1 MSERAAAHHFL
12 GARRSAHIKA
22 LVLTFALCVLA
33 GLVLFVWSQLHADAD
48 QSKSQASLLA
58 RVLEDQT
65 AKTFENTEMA
75 LASLAHNP
83 AIVAAGSGRG
93 TREAAM
99 ALLIAQLP
107 YLRSMALIDD
117 KGLILASTQAGEAGQ
132 QIDTQDLLHDKAAVL
147 IPGKPQLGR
156 LVPGRSL
163 SSLAPRAHPTP
174 RGVSFLP
181 QLLAFHQDN
190 GMPAV
195 LVALINPDAVANFYQ
210 STLETLSYE
219 AVLLTYDGRPL
230 ASTNEGTGVQA
241 AAALQTPLFQEW
253 LPHSEFGSY
262 IGAGMLGRHQ
272 IVSFRTVRNWPL
284 LLVVEE
290 PYAAM
295 VARWRDNAFAFFVAG
310 VALLA
315 LVLGLSWSVLKT
327 RRVQKSA
334 LQAMEQAQARLAR
347 SEHEM
352 AVLMRSVQELIFRTD
367 SQGLLTFVNARWEQL
382 TGQPSAEAVGQPLEN
397 IVDGSYLAQ
406 IQALL
411 DPLARL
417 APRNCQAMFRLP
429 GNREM
434 LCDIAVV
441 PLLRDGQLVG
451 FAGSA
456 VDVTARWKAQQ
467 ELQTQLAF
475 QHLLFETTP
484 LPMLVT
490 DADQRVALVNKAWED
505 FFGRGRY
512 AVLGHEIK
520 GLHARDDALLQMRS
534 NQVVMRSGQRMMVEA
549 RLPHVDGSYRDVQI
563 SKAAVKNAQGQITGV
578 LSIFVDVSEF
588 RAAEHA
594 TREARDAAEEAFRV
608 KSEFVANMS
617 HELRTPLQ
625 SIMGFAELGGLRSL
639 GNAAMADMFND
650 IHAAGQRMLALVNDL
665 LDVAKLESAVG
676 TIHVERTDLRS
687 LIRPVVRELEPQQQ
701 QKLIDLRLEL
711 DDTPLIAK
719 ADPVRFQQV
728 VRNVLAN
735 AIKFS
740 PIGGRIDVQGRIDE
754 QGDICIAVS
763 DQGPGIPPQELDKIF
778 QPFVQSS
785 KTRNGSG
792 GTGLGLAICRKI
804 IDAMDGTIAASNRS
818 EGGSLFRI
826 TLPCRTG
833 ASETRPAELL

>member
-1 MSERAAAHHFL
+1 
-12 GARRSAHIKA
+12 
-22 LVLTFALCVLA
+22 
-33 GLVLFVWSQLHADAD
+33 
-48 QSKSQASLLA
+48 
-58 RVLEDQT
+58 
-65 AKTFENTEMA
+65 
-75 LASLAHNP
+75 
-83 AIVAAGSGRG
+83 
-93 TREAAM
+93 M

-132 QIDTQDLLHDKAAVL
+132 QINTQDLLHDKAAVL

-625 SIMGFAELGGLRSL
+625 SIMGFAELGGLRSR
-639 GNAAMADMFND
+639 GNPAMADMFND
-650 IHAAGQRMLALVNDL
+650 IHEAGIRMLALVNDL

-676 TIHVERTDLRS
+676 TIHLERTDLRS

-826 TLPCRTG
+826 PLPCRTG

>member
-1 MSERAAAHHFL
+1 MPHRVAMHRFL
-12 GARRSAHIKA
+12 GARRSAHFKA
-22 LVLTFALCVLA
+22 LILSFALCVLA
-33 GLVLFVWSQLHADAD
+33 GLVLFIWGQLH
-48 QSKSQASLLA
+48 SQAEQSRSQAALLS

-65 AKTFENTEMA
+65 GKTFETGEVA

-83 AIVAAGSGRG
+83 IILSADSPRAA
-93 TREAAM
+93 REAAM
-99 ALLIAQLP
+99 AQVVAQLP
-107 YLRSMALIDD
+107 VLRSMALLD
-117 KGLILASTQAGEAGQ
+117 GQGHILASTQAGEAGLQIEVQ
-132 QIDTQDLLHDKAAVL
+132 QLLPDNAPAPVL
-147 IPGKPQLGR
+147 GKVQLGR
-156 LVPGRSL
+156 LVAGRSL
-163 SSLAPRAHPTP
+163 SSLTLAPHATP
-174 RGVSFLP
+174 RGVHYLP
-181 QLLAFHQDN
+181 QILAFENDS
-190 GMPAV
+190 GAPAV
-195 LVALINPDAVANFYQ
+195 LVGLINPDAVANFYQ
-210 STLETLSYE
+210 ATLETLSYE
-219 AVLLTYDGRPL
+219 AVLLSYDGQPL
-230 ASTNEGTGVQA
+230 ASTNAGKD
-241 AAALQTPLFQEW
+241 LQTPSARLTPIFQKW
-253 LPHSEFGSY
+253 LPRNEFGSY
-262 IGAGMLGRHQ
+262 IGAGLLGLHE

-290 PYAAM
+290 PYAA
-295 VARWRDNAFAFFVAG
+295 VIARWLDDAFAFFVAG
-310 VALLA
+310 LALLA
-315 LVLGLSWSVLKT
+315 LVLGLSGSVLKT
-327 RRVQKSA
+327 RRVQQSA
-334 LQAMEQAQARLAR
+334 QQAMEKAQARIAR

-367 SQGLLTFVNARWEQL
+367 SQGRLTFVNARWEQL

-397 IVDGSYLAQ
+397 IVDGPYLAQ
-406 IQALL
+406 IQVLL

-441 PLLRDGQLVG
+441 PLLRDGRLVG

-490 DADQRVALVNKAWED
+490 NASQRVALVNKAWED

-512 AVLGHEIK
+512 AVLGHEVER
-520 GLHARDDALLQMRS
+520 LHLGDHDLLQMHS
-534 NQVVMRSGQRMMVEA
+534 NQDVMRSGQRMVLEA

-563 SKAAVKNAQGQITGV
+563 SKAAVKDAQGRITGV

-608 KSEFVANMS
+608 KTEFVANMS

-625 SIMGFAELGGLRSL
+625 SIMGFAELGGLRSR

-676 TIHVERTDLRS
+676 TIHLERTDLRS

-740 PIGGRIDVQGRIDE
+740 PIGGRIDVQGRIDG

-763 DQGPGIPPQELDKIF
+763 DQGPGIPAQELDKIF

-785 KTRNGSG
+785 KTKNGSG

-804 IDAMDGTIAASNRS
+804 IDTMDGTIVASNGPA
-818 EGGSLFRI
+818 GGAMFCI
-826 TLPCRTG
+826 TLPTRN
-833 ASETRPAELL
+833 AMETRPAELA

>member
-1 MSERAAAHHFL
+1 MSKQTAAHHFL
-12 GARRSAHIKA
+12 EARRSAHLKVLI
-22 LVLTFALCVLA
+22 LTFALCVLS
-33 GLVLFVWSQLHADAD
+33 GLVLFVWSQLHAAAD
-48 QSKSQASLLA
+48 KSKAQAALLA

-65 AKTFENTEMA
+65 GKTFETGDVA

-83 AIVAAGSGRG
+83 VILSADSPRTA
-93 TREAAM
+93 REAAM
-99 ALLIAQLP
+99 AQVVAQLP
-107 YLRSMALIDD
+107 VLRSMALLD
-117 KGLILASTQAGEAGQ
+117 GQGHILASTQAGEAGLQIEVQ
-132 QIDTQDLLHDKAAVL
+132 QLLPDNASAPVL
-147 IPGKPQLGR
+147 GKVQLGR
-156 LVPGRSL
+156 LVSGRSL
-163 SSLAPRAHPTP
+163 SSLTLAPHAIP
-174 RGVSFLP
+174 RGVHYLP
-181 QLLAFHQDN
+181 QILAFENDS
-190 GMPAV
+190 GAPAV
-195 LVALINPDAVANFYQ
+195 LVGLINPDAVANFYQ
-210 STLETLSYE
+210 ATLETLSYE
-219 AVLLTYDGRPL
+219 AVLLSYDGQPL
-230 ASTNEGTGVQA
+230 ASTNAGGGVQTA
-241 AAALQTPLFQEW
+241 SARKTPIFQKW
-253 LPHSEFGSY
+253 LPGSEFGSY
-262 IGAGMLGRHQ
+262 IGAGLLGPHE

-290 PYAAM
+290 PYAA
-295 VARWRDNAFAFFVAG
+295 VIARWRDDAFAFFVAG
-310 VALLA
+310 LALLA
-315 LVLGLSWSVLKT
+315 LVLGLSASVLKT

-334 LQAMEQAQARLAR
+334 QQAMEKAQARIAR

-367 SQGLLTFVNARWEQL
+367 SHGRLTFVNARWEQW
-382 TGQPSAEAVGQPLEN
+382 TGQPSAEAVGQPLEG
-397 IVDGSYLAQ
+397 IVHEACRPQ

-411 DPLARL
+411 DPQAKLAL
-417 APRNCQAMFRLP
+417 RNCQARFRLP
-429 GNREM
+429 DEREI

-441 PLLRDGQLVG
+441 PLLREGRLVG

-490 DADQRVALVNKAWED
+490 NAGQRVALVNKAWED
-505 FFGRGRY
+505 FFGRCRY
-512 AVLGHEIK
+512 AVLGHEVE
-520 GLHARDDALLQMRS
+520 GLHSGDHDLLQMHG
-534 NQVVMRSGQRMMVEA
+534 NEDVMRSGQPMVLEA

-563 SKAAVKNAQGQITGV
+563 SKAAVKDAQGRITGV

-594 TREARDAAEEAFRV
+594 IHEARDAAEEAFRV

-625 SIMGFAELGGLRSL
+625 SIMGFAELGGLRSH

-676 TIHVERTDLRS
+676 TIHLERTDLRS

-701 QKLIDLRLEL
+701 HKLIDLRLEL

-740 PIGGRIDVQGRIDE
+740 PIGGRIDVQGRIDG

-785 KTRNGSG
+785 KTKDGSG

-804 IDAMDGTIAASNRS
+804 IDTMDGTVVASNGPA
-818 EGGSLFRI
+818 GGALFCI
-826 TLPCRTG
+826 TLPTRN
-833 ASETRPAELL
+833 AMETRPAELT

>member
-1 MSERAAAHHFL
+1 
-12 GARRSAHIKA
+12 
-22 LVLTFALCVLA
+22 
-33 GLVLFVWSQLHADAD
+33 
-48 QSKSQASLLA
+48 
-58 RVLEDQT
+58 
-65 AKTFENTEMA
+65 
-75 LASLAHNP
+75 
-83 AIVAAGSGRG
+83 
-93 TREAAM
+93 
-99 ALLIAQLP
+99 
-107 YLRSMALIDD
+107 
-117 KGLILASTQAGEAGQ
+117 
-132 QIDTQDLLHDKAAVL
+132 
-147 IPGKPQLGR
+147 
-156 LVPGRSL
+156 
-163 SSLAPRAHPTP
+163 
-174 RGVSFLP
+174 
-181 QLLAFHQDN
+181 
-190 GMPAV
+190 
-195 LVALINPDAVANFYQ
+195 
-210 STLETLSYE
+210 
-219 AVLLTYDGRPL
+219 
-230 ASTNEGTGVQA
+230 
-241 AAALQTPLFQEW
+241 
-253 LPHSEFGSY
+253 
-262 IGAGMLGRHQ
+262 
-272 IVSFRTVRNWPL
+272 VRNWPL

-625 SIMGFAELGGLRSL
+625 SIMGFAELGGLRSR
-639 GNAAMADMFND
+639 GNPAMADMFND
-650 IHAAGQRMLALVNDL
+650 IHEAGIRMLALVNDL

-804 IDAMDGTIAASNRS
+804 IDAMDGTIAANNRS

>member
-1 MSERAAAHHFL
+1 MSKQTAAHHFL
-12 GARRSAHIKA
+12 EARRSAHLKV
-22 LVLTFALCVLA
+22 LVLTFALCVLS
-33 GLVLFVWSQLHADAD
+33 GLVLFVWSQLHAEAD
-48 QSKSQASLLA
+48 QSNAQAALLA

-65 AKTFENTEMA
+65 GKTFETGEVA

-83 AIVAAGSGRG
+83 VIQSAASPRDA
-93 TREAAM
+93 REAAM
-99 ALLIAQLP
+99 AQVVAQLP
-107 YLRSMALIDD
+107 VLRSMALLD
-117 KGLILASTQAGEAGQ
+117 GEGRILASTQAGETGL
-132 QIDTQDLLHDKAAVL
+132 QIEVQKLLPDKASAPVL
-147 IPGKPQLGR
+147 GKVQLGR
-156 LVPGRSL
+156 LVTGRSL
-163 SSLAPRAHPTP
+163 SSLASAPHATP
-174 RGVSFLP
+174 RGVHYLP
-181 QLLAFHQDN
+181 QVLAFEHDD
-190 GMPAV
+190 GAPAV

-210 STLETLSYE
+210 TTLEALSYE
-219 AVLLTYDGRPL
+219 AVLLSYDGQPL
-230 ASTNEGTGVQA
+230 ASTNAGGGVQTA
-241 AAALQTPLFQEW
+241 SARQTPIFQKW
-253 LPHSEFGSY
+253 LPGSEFGSY
-262 IGAGMLGRHQ
+262 IGAGLLGPHE

-290 PYAAM
+290 PYSE
-295 VARWRDNAFAFFVAG
+295 VIARWRDDAFAFFGAG
-310 VALLA
+310 LALLA
-315 LVLGLSWSVLKT
+315 LVLGLSASVLKT
-327 RRVQKSA
+327 RRVQRSA
-334 LQAMEQAQARLAR
+334 QQAMEKAQARIAR

-367 SQGLLTFVNARWEQL
+367 SNGRLTFVNARWEQW
-382 TGQPSAEAVGQPLEN
+382 TGQPSVEAVGQPLEG
-397 IVDGSYLAQ
+397 IVHEACRPQ

-411 DPLARL
+411 DPLAKL
-417 APRNCQAMFRLP
+417 ALRNCQARFRLP
-429 GNREM
+429 DDREI

-441 PLLRDGQLVG
+441 PLLRDGRLVG

-520 GLHARDDALLQMRS
+520 GLHSLDDALLQMRS
-534 NQVVMRSGQRMMVEA
+534 NQVVLRSGQRMVLEA

-563 SKAAVKNAQGQITGV
+563 SKAAVKDAQGRITGV

-625 SIMGFAELGGLRSL
+625 SIMGFAELGGLRSR

-676 TIHVERTDLRS
+676 TIHLERTDLRS

-711 DDTPLIAK
+711 DEAPLIAK

-740 PIGGRIDVQGRIDE
+740 PIGGRIDVQGRIDGR
-754 QGDICIAVS
+754 GDICIAIS

-785 KTRNGSG
+785 KTKNGSG

-804 IDAMDGTIAASNRS
+804 IDTMDGTIVASNGPA
-818 EGGSLFRI
+818 GGAMFCI
-826 TLPCRTG
+826 TLPTRN
-833 ASETRPAELL
+833 AMETRPAELT

>member
-1 MSERAAAHHFL
+1 M
-12 GARRSAHIKA
+12 
-22 LVLTFALCVLA
+22 
-33 GLVLFVWSQLHADAD
+33 
-48 QSKSQASLLA
+48 
-58 RVLEDQT
+58 
-65 AKTFENTEMA
+65 
-75 LASLAHNP
+75 
-83 AIVAAGSGRG
+83 
-93 TREAAM
+93 
-99 ALLIAQLP
+99 
-107 YLRSMALIDD
+107 
-117 KGLILASTQAGEAGQ
+117 
-132 QIDTQDLLHDKAAVL
+132 
-147 IPGKPQLGR
+147 
-156 LVPGRSL
+156 PGRSL

-441 PLLRDGQLVG
+441 PLLRDGRLVG

-625 SIMGFAELGGLRSL
+625 SIMGFAELGGLRSR
-639 GNAAMADMFND
+639 GNPAMADMFND
-650 IHAAGQRMLALVNDL
+650 IHEAGIRMLALVNDL

-804 IDAMDGTIAASNRS
+804 IDAMDGTIAASNRT

>member
-1 MSERAAAHHFL
+1 M
-12 GARRSAHIKA
+12 
-22 LVLTFALCVLA
+22 
-33 GLVLFVWSQLHADAD
+33 
-48 QSKSQASLLA
+48 
-58 RVLEDQT
+58 
-65 AKTFENTEMA
+65 
-75 LASLAHNP
+75 
-83 AIVAAGSGRG
+83 
-93 TREAAM
+93 
-99 ALLIAQLP
+99 
-107 YLRSMALIDD
+107 
-117 KGLILASTQAGEAGQ
+117 
-132 QIDTQDLLHDKAAVL
+132 
-147 IPGKPQLGR
+147 
-156 LVPGRSL
+156 PGRSL

-441 PLLRDGQLVG
+441 PLLRDGRLVG

-563 SKAAVKNAQGQITGV
+563 SKAAVKDAQGRITGV

-588 RAAEHA
+588 REAEHA
-594 TREARDAAEEAFRV
+594 IHEARDAAEEAFRV

-625 SIMGFAELGGLRSL
+625 SIMGFAELGGLRSR
-639 GNAAMADMFND
+639 GNPAMADMFND
-650 IHAAGQRMLALVNDL
+650 IHEAGIRMLALVNDL

-804 IDAMDGTIAASNRS
+804 IDAMDGTIAASNRT

>member
-1 MSERAAAHHFL
+1 MSGRAGTHHFL
-12 GARRSAHIKA
+12 GARRSAHLKA

-33 GLVLFVWSQLHADAD
+33 GLVLFVWSQLHAEAE
-48 QSKSQASLLA
+48 QSKAQAALLA
-58 RVLEDQT
+58 RVLQDQT
-65 AKTFENTEMA
+65 NKTFETGEVA
-75 LASLAHNP
+75 LASLANNP
-83 AIVAAGSGRG
+83 VILSADSPGAA
-93 TREAAM
+93 REAAL
-99 ALLIAQLP
+99 AQVVGQLP
-107 YLRSMALIDD
+107 VLRSMALLDG
-117 KGLILASTQAGEAGQ
+117 KGRILASTQAGEAGL
-132 QIDTQDLLHDKAAVL
+132 QIELHKLLPDRASAPV
-147 IPGKPQLGR
+147 PGKVQLGR
-156 LVPGRSL
+156 LVTGRSL
-163 SSLAPRAHPTP
+163 SSLAATPHATPHATP
-174 RGVSFLP
+174 RGVRYLP
-181 QLLAFHQDN
+181 QILAFKRDN
-190 GMPAV
+190 GAPAV

-210 STLETLSYE
+210 STLESLSYE
-219 AVLLTYDGRPL
+219 AMLLSHDGQTL
-230 ASTNEGTGVQA
+230 ASTNAGTGVQA
-241 AAALQTPLFQEW
+241 TAVLQTPLFRQW

-262 IGAGMLGRHQ
+262 VGAGMLGSHEV
-272 IVSFRTVRNWPL
+272 VSFRTVRNWPL

-290 PYAAM
+290 PYSEV
-295 VARWRDNAFAFFVAG
+295 VARWRDKAFAFFVAG
-310 VALLA
+310 LALLA
-315 LVLGLSWSVLKT
+315 LVLGLSGSVLKT
-327 RRVQKSA
+327 RRVQKSS
-334 LQAMEQAQARLAR
+334 QQSMEKAQARLAR

-367 SQGLLTFVNARWEQL
+367 IQGRLTFVNARWEQW
-382 TGQPSAEAVGQPLEN
+382 TGQPSVEALGQPLEG
-397 IVDGSYLAQ
+397 IAREACRPQ
-406 IQALL
+406 IHALL
-411 DPLARL
+411 DPQAKLAL
-417 APRNCQAMFRLP
+417 RNCQAMFQLP
-429 GNREM
+429 GHREI

-441 PLLRDGQLVG
+441 PLLRDGRLVG

-490 DADQRVALVNKAWED
+490 DADHRVVLVNKAWED

-520 GLHARDDALLQMRS
+520 GLHSRDDALLQIRS
-534 NQVVMRSGQRMMVEA
+534 NQVVMRSGQRMVLEA
-549 RLPHVDGSYRDVQI
+549 RLPHMDGSYRDVQI
-563 SKAAVKNAQGQITGV
+563 SKAAVKDAQGQTTGV

-625 SIMGFAELGGLRSL
+625 SIMGFAELGSLRSR
-639 GNAAMADMFND
+639 GNPAMADMFND

-665 LDVAKLESAVG
+665 LDVAKLDSAVG
-676 TIHVERTDLRS
+676 TIHLERTDLRS

-701 QKLIDLRLEL
+701 HKLIDLRLEL
-711 DDTPLIAK
+711 DDAPLIAK

-740 PIGGRIDVQGRIDE
+740 PIGGRIDVQGRIDG
-754 QGDICIAVS
+754 QGDICIAFS

-785 KTRNGSG
+785 KT
-792 GTGLGLAICRKI
+792 
-804 IDAMDGTIAASNRS
+804 
-818 EGGSLFRI
+818 
-826 TLPCRTG
+826 
-833 ASETRPAELL
+833 

>member
-12 GARRSAHIKA
+12 GTRRSAHIKA

-33 GLVLFVWSQLHADAD
+33 GLVLFVWSQLHADAG
-48 QSKSQASLLA
+48 QSKSQAALLA

-65 AKTFENTEMA
+65 ARTLENTEMA

-83 AIVAAGSGRG
+83 AIVAAGSARG

-147 IPGKPQLGR
+147 IPAKPQLGR

-163 SSLAPRAHPTP
+163 SSLAPQAHPTP

-181 QLLAFHQDN
+181 QLLPFHQDN

-219 AVLLTYDGRPL
+219 AMLLTYDGQTL

-272 IVSFRTVRNWPL
+272 IVSFRTLRNWPL

-315 LVLGLSWSVLKT
+315 LVLGLGWSVFKT

-367 SQGLLTFVNARWEQL
+367 SQGRLTFVNARWEQWI
-382 TGQPSAEAVGQPLEN
+382 GQPSVEAVGQPLEG
-397 IVDGSYLAQ
+397 IVHEACRPQ

-411 DPLARL
+411 DPQAKLVL
-417 APRNCQAMFRLP
+417 RNCQARFRLP
-429 GNREM
+429 EEREI

-441 PLLRDGQLVG
+441 PLLREGRLVG

-520 GLHARDDALLQMRS
+520 GLHSRDDALLQMRS
-534 NQVVMRSGQRMMVEA
+534 NQVVMRSGQRMVVEA

-625 SIMGFAELGGLRSL
+625 SIMGFAELGGLRSR
-639 GNAAMADMFND
+639 GNPAMADMFND
-650 IHAAGQRMLALVNDL
+650 IHEAGIRMLALVNDL

-676 TIHVERTDLRS
+676 TIHLERTDLRS

-740 PIGGRIDVQGRIDE
+740 PIGGRIDVQGRLDE

-763 DQGPGIPPQELDKIF
+763 DQGPGIPAQELDKIF

-804 IDAMDGTIAASNRS
+804 IDAMDGTIAASNRP

-826 TLPCRTG
+826 SLPCRST
-833 ASETRPAELL
+833 SETRPAELL

>member
-1 MSERAAAHHFL
+1 MSGRAGTHHFL
-12 GARRSAHIKA
+12 GARRSAHLKA

-33 GLVLFVWSQLHADAD
+33 GLVLFVWSQLHAEAE
-48 QSKSQASLLA
+48 QSKAQAALLA
-58 RVLEDQT
+58 RVLQDQT
-65 AKTFENTEMA
+65 NKTFETGEVA
-75 LASLAHNP
+75 LASLANNP
-83 AIVAAGSGRG
+83 VILSADSPGAA
-93 TREAAM
+93 REAAL
-99 ALLIAQLP
+99 AQVVGQLP
-107 YLRSMALIDD
+107 VLRSMALLDG
-117 KGLILASTQAGEAGQ
+117 KGRILASTQAGEAGL
-132 QIDTQDLLHDKAAVL
+132 QIELHKLLPDRASAPV
-147 IPGKPQLGR
+147 PGKVQLGR
-156 LVPGRSL
+156 LVTGRSL
-163 SSLAPRAHPTP
+163 SSLAAAPHATP
-174 RGVSFLP
+174 RGVRYLP
-181 QLLAFHQDN
+181 QILAFKRDN
-190 GMPAV
+190 GAPAV
-195 LVALINPDAVANFYQ
+195 LVALINPDALANFYQ
-210 STLETLSYE
+210 STLESLSYE
-219 AVLLTYDGRPL
+219 AMLLSYDGQTL
-230 ASTNEGTGVQA
+230 ASTNAGTGVQA
-241 AAALQTPLFQEW
+241 TAVLQTPLFRQW

-262 IGAGMLGRHQ
+262 VGAGMLGSHEV
-272 IVSFRTVRNWPL
+272 VSFRTVRNWPL

-290 PYAAM
+290 PYSEV
-295 VARWRDNAFAFFVAG
+295 VARWRDKAFAFFVAG
-310 VALLA
+310 LALLA
-315 LVLGLSWSVLKT
+315 LVLGLSGSVLKT
-327 RRVQKSA
+327 RRVQKSS
-334 LQAMEQAQARLAR
+334 QQSMEKAQARLAR

-367 SQGLLTFVNARWEQL
+367 IQGRLTFVNARWEQW
-382 TGQPSAEAVGQPLEN
+382 TGQPSVEALGQPLEG
-397 IVDGSYLAQ
+397 IAREACRPQ
-406 IQALL
+406 IHALL
-411 DPLARL
+411 DPQAKLAL
-417 APRNCQAMFRLP
+417 RNCQAMFQLP
-429 GNREM
+429 GHREI

-441 PLLRDGQLVG
+441 PLLRDGRLVG

-490 DADQRVALVNKAWED
+490 DADHRVVLVSKAWED

-520 GLHARDDALLQMRS
+520 GLHSRDDALLQIRS
-534 NQVVMRSGQRMMVEA
+534 NQVVMRSGQRMVLEA
-549 RLPHVDGSYRDVQI
+549 RLPHMDGSYRDVQI
-563 SKAAVKNAQGQITGV
+563 SKAAVKDAQGQTTGV

-625 SIMGFAELGGLRSL
+625 SIMGFAELGSLRSR
-639 GNAAMADMFND
+639 GNPAMADMFND

-665 LDVAKLESAVG
+665 LDVAKLDSAVG
-676 TIHVERTDLRS
+676 TIHLERTDLRS

-701 QKLIDLRLEL
+701 HKLIDLRLEL
-711 DDTPLIAK
+711 DDAPLIAK

-740 PIGGRIDVQGRIDE
+740 PIGGRIDVQGRIDG
-754 QGDICIAVS
+754 QGDICIAFS

-804 IDAMDGTIAASNRS
+804 IDAMDGTIVASNRP

-826 TLPCRTG
+826 TLPCRS